1 MYKRLENVILVCFAV
16 LAVGLGFWGYAIAG
30 HNYSPPSDYSLSSI
44 QSHSP
49 IFVVRVHSVPFQRHW
64 TDTVCRP
71 VSTVQVSWQLVVAQ
85 FAVPG
90 VALLTAA
97 QIFLVSLRKDIR
109 TALARHS
116 INHTIVCGVGDV
128 GMQVIQNLRGAGH
141 HVVAIDL
148 VNDSPNAATCEK
160 SRVPVLQG
168 DAKNPQVLLA
178 SGVRRADTVVV
189 CTGSDAENMDVALQV
204 KNLLSQHSYR
214 MPRKVRV
221 LAQLRNEWLHKRLIN
236 TDKKSLGSAHVDL
249 RLFNPFTNAV
259 RMLIKRL
266 RLPPSPEY
274 DAGTFV
280 VIGFGA
286 YGREATLHLIRAA
299 LVGLNSTLNVLV
311 IDQNAEV
318 LKERFL
324 VGNPA
329 AAEMASLHFISA
341 SVAPGSPDIKNI
353 IEEKL
358 RSAGPL
364 LGVAIALGDD
374 QVSLC
379 AALEIR
385 SLLDRMERLRVPVY
399 VRLEHYRQLGELV
412 SNVESIC
419 RFNDRLQVFGTL
431 EEILSPGVLFGSR
444 LDALA
449 QALHEDYRRRS
460 QEQINQQANVPW
472 HELPEF
478 MKMSN
483 RWRAD
488 HTPLLLALA
497 GFHVEEDVNSPLV
510 LELTA
515 DEIEVL
521 AQLEHRR
528 FTIERRLVD
537 WLSGETRRHLQ
548 RRHPHLAGWS
558 MLAEDQRNW
567 NRKEVARLPALLAG
581 LGVELR
587 RERKIRAYGAA
598 LATAAVELESILA
611 GPQSEHYILIVDLD
625 EPQARGIAERALSLH
640 SAGFWLFSR
649 EEPREFFERQARDS
663 TIGMQA
669 VIARA
674 EGWVPRDQLVLHKT

>member
-1 MYKRLENVILVCFAV
+1 MYKRLENLILVAFAV

-30 HNYSPPSDYSLSSI
+30 SDYSPSLG
-44 QSHSP
+44 H
-49 IFVVRVHSVPFQRHW
+49 
-64 TDTVCRP
+64 P
-71 VSTVQVSWQLVVAQ
+71 VSPFTWLEGVRCLISAIGLIRCVDLFQPIRDPWQLVVAQ

-109 TALARHS
+109 TALARHA
-116 INHTIVCGVGDV
+116 INHTIVCGIGDA
-128 GMQVIQNLRGAGH
+128 GMQVIQNLRSAGS

-148 VNDSPNAATCEK
+148 VNDSTNAATCEK
-160 SRVPVLQG
+160 SGVPVLKG

-178 SGVRRADTVVV
+178 SGVRRADAVVV

-204 KNLLSQHSYR
+204 KSLLSARLYR
-214 MPRKVRV
+214 KPRKVQV
-221 LAQLRNEWLHKRLIN
+221 LAELRNEWLYTKLIN

-249 RLFNPFTNAV
+249 RLFNPFTNAA

-280 VIGFGA
+280 IIGFGA
-286 YGREATLHLIRAA
+286 YGREITLHLIRAA
-299 LVGLNSTLNVLV
+299 LVGLNSTLSILV
-311 IDQNAEV
+311 IDQNADL
-318 LKERFL
+318 LKEKFL
-324 VGNPA
+324 GGNPA
-329 AAEMASLHFISA
+329 AAELASLQFVKA
-341 SVAPGSPDIKNI
+341 SVVPGSPDIRNI

-364 LGVAIALGDD
+364 LGAAIALGDD
-374 QVSLC
+374 EVSLC

-431 EEILSPGVLFGSR
+431 EEILSPGVLFGAR

-460 QEQINQQANVPW
+460 QEHINQQANVPW

-497 GFHVEEDVNSPLV
+497 GFHVEEDVKSPQALGF
-510 LELTA
+510 TA
-515 DEIEVL
+515 EETEVL

-537 WLSGETRRHLQ
+537 WMSGESRRHLQ
-548 RRHPHLAGWS
+548 RKHPHLAAWS
-558 MLAEDQRNW
+558 MLAEDQHDW
-567 NRKEVARLPALLAG
+567 NRKEVARLPQLLAG

-598 LATAAVELESILA
+598 LSTAAAELERILA
-611 GPQSEHYILIVDLD
+611 GPQSEHYILVVDLD
-625 EPQARGIAERALSLH
+625 EPQARSIAERALSL
-640 SAGFWLFSR
+640 SSVSFWLFSR
-649 EEPREFFERQARDS
+649 EEPREFFQRQTRDS
-663 TIGMQA
+663 TKGPQA
-669 VIARA
+669 VTERA
-674 EGWVPRDQLVLHKT
+674 EGWVPRDQVVMHKA